1 MEGELQLNI
10 CSLSLHTGQMAT
22 VQVARLGRGNTDVGF
37 GVVQPFFCFSTKKKQ
52 VLLKPQ
58 MSRMWYRSSHL
69 TNGKGK
75 KIRIVFRLSCHFP
88 IFNICCNYLKDGK
101 RKTLL
106 MTVIKSSHDII
117 FKRMKDPFLI
127 IQIHKCHTNF
137 YIVIFIMR

>member
-69 TNGKGK
+69 SDGKGK
-75 KIRIVFRLSCHFP
+75 KIRIVFRLSC
-88 IFNICCNYLKDGK
+88 LVDGR

-106 MTVIKSSHDII
+106 MTVNVELNNKIKPGYYFQTYEKTR
-117 FKRMKDPFLI
+117 FKLSRYTTTQTSI
-127 IQIHKCHTNF
+127 
-137 YIVIFIMR
+137 

>member
-1 MEGELQLNI
+1 
-10 CSLSLHTGQMAT
+10 MAT

-75 KIRIVFRLSCHFP
+75 KIRIVFRLSC
-88 IFNICCNYLKDGK
+88 LVDGR

-106 MTVIKSSHDII
+106 MTVNVELNNKIKPGYYFQTYERPVSNYPDKQQHKLLYSNIYNEMMS
-117 FKRMKDPFLI
+117 FVLI
-127 IQIHKCHTNF
+127 D
-137 YIVIFIMR
+137 

>member
-1 MEGELQLNI
+1 
-10 CSLSLHTGQMAT
+10 MAT

-69 TNGKGK
+69 TDGKGK

-106 MTVIKSSHDII
+106 MTVNVELNNKIKPGYYFQTYERPVSNYPDKQQHKLLYSNIYNEMMS
-117 FKRMKDPFLI
+117 FVLI
-127 IQIHKCHTNF
+127 D
-137 YIVIFIMR
+137 

>member
-106 MTVIKSSHDII
+106 MTVNVELNNKIKPGYYFQTYEKTR
-117 FKRMKDPFLI
+117 FKLSRYTTTQTSI
-127 IQIHKCHTNF
+127 
-137 YIVIFIMR
+137 